1 MIELKEYLMNED
13 GLQTDVMEFFHMDDM
28 EQFNYGYRNSDFFA
42 WDRCFKKFQQSHFPL
57 QDEDIMV
64 ELCFSLIGYLDAWGM
79 YDRKAVLAKN
89 KVTCKEFKKVV
100 NCLLNQ
106 KEDLA
111 GVSFDQWEEKKDII
125 QELYQNLKKMIPS
138 ATETLCSKILLGTLA
153 CVPAFDVNV
162 EKSFRECRKCPQ
174 HEKIYN
180 LYSTISNFTDK
191 VNALVHHCRKI
202 NLLDVPIAKRLKNL
216 GQPDMKIADFCF
228 FFYGKHIISENKKV
242 MK

>member
-42 WDRCFKKFQQSHFPL
+42 WDRCYKKFQQSHFPL

-125 QELYQNLKKMIPS
+125 QELYQNLKKAIPS

-162 EKSFRECRKCPQ
+162 EKGLRNSCQ
-174 HEKIYN
+174 HEKF
-180 LYSTISNFTDK
+180 SNFTDK
-191 VNALVHHCRKI
+191 VSALIDHCCDIK
-202 NLLDVPIAKRLKNL
+202 LFDVPIAKRLKNL

>member
-28 EQFNYGYRNSDFFA
+28 EQFNYGYCNSDFYA
-42 WDRCFKKFQQSHFPL
+42 WDRCYKKFQQSSFPL
-57 QDEDIMV
+57 QDEDSMI

-79 YDRKAVLAKN
+79 YGRNALLAKN

-106 KEDLA
+106 KEDLE
-111 GVSFDQWEEKKDII
+111 GIGFHQWEEKK
-125 QELYQNLKKMIPS
+125 ELVQKLYDSLQTNIPS

-162 EKSFRECRKCPQ
+162 EKGLRNSCQ
-174 HEKIYN
+174 HEKF
-180 LYSTISNFTDK
+180 LNFTDK
-191 VNALVHHCRKI
+191 VCALVHHCRKI
-202 NLLDVPIAKRLKNL
+202 NLLDVPIARRLKNL